1 LHGSS
6 GHYEEWGYKPWR
18 CSCIFY
24 DCYHLACDFIKISFE
39 HVPREANVVAH
50 DLARAARSSPL
61 SVWMEDAPDFILSFL
76 LDDVRVVC
84 NK

>member
-1 LHGSS
+1 MEVVDTMKNGAISHGVAAA
-6 GHYEEWGYKPWR
+6 
-18 CSCIFY
+18 IFY
-24 DCYHLACDFIKISFE
+24 DCYHFACDFIKISFE

-76 LDDVRVVC
+76 LDDVTVVC